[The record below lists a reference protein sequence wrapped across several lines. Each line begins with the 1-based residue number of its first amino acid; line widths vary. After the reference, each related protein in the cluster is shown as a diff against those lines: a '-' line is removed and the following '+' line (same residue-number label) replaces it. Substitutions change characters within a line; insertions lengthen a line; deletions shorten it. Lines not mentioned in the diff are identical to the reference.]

1 MNISSI
7 WYMLSCLLIH
17 TVSYKASL
25 ITVASLGIGENNKFP
40 WCKLFYKLD
49 VINASDYPYSPIMTS
64 NRFVGS
70 VYKTF

>member
-1 MNISSI
+1 MDISSI

-40 WCKLFYKLD
+40 WCKLSYKLD

-64 NRFVGS
+64 NRFVDS